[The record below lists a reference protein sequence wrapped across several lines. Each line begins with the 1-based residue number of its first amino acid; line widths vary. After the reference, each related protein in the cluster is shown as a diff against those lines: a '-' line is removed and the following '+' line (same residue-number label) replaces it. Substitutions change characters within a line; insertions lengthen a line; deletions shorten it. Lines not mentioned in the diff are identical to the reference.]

1 MSSTLALGKAEQI
14 GMLKTWLAAAC
25 LLAPAPAAA
34 SAIDLHLHLPM
45 IENQVKLADLEAADM
60 RLVTAVLYAPPVISH
75 LRGGYARSLL
85 RQIAKVERWA
95 ARDPRVAIVRS
106 PEEAEAVLK
115 SKEWRLG
122 VILAAEGSGGADTEK
137 KLDRLWDRGLRMLTI
152 THFVDSAWGGGAE
165 VRYGPFSD
173 CVPGGKDSGR
183 RSPTGL
189 SDRGKRLSDYAVAKG
204 LILDLT
210 HSSDKAALD
219 MAARHPGLPL
229 LFSHEA
235 ARELTPCE
243 RTISTALLREARRS
257 RGRVGVTLASNY
269 VGDDLASFRRHA
281 AILAREAGPEA
292 VALGS
297 DFNGLIGRVE
307 GAAGP
312 SGYAAAVKA
321 LEAEGIPAG
330 VSAEAFV
337 DFWRRTVTAKARP

>member
-1 MSSTLALGKAEQI
+1 
-14 GMLKTWLAAAC
+14 MLKILLAAATIFVP
-25 LLAPAPAAA
+25 LFVHA

-45 IENQVKLADLEAADM
+45 IESQVKLADLEAADM

-95 ARDPRVAIVRS
+95 ARDPRVLIVRT

-122 VILAAEGSGGADTEK
+122 IILAAEGSGGADTEN
-137 KLDRLWDRGLRMLTI
+137 KLDRLWERGLRMLTI

-189 SDRGKRLSDYAVAKG
+189 SARGKSLSDYAVAKG
-204 LILDLT
+204 LIIDLT

-219 MAARHPGLPL
+219 MAARHPRLPL

-243 RTISTALLREARRS
+243 RTISATLLREVLRS
-257 RGRVGVTLASNY
+257 RGMVGITLASNY
-269 VGDDLASFRRHA
+269 VGGDMASFRRHA
-281 AILAREAGPEA
+281 AILAREAGQES

-312 SGYAAAVKA
+312 SGYAAAVRA

-337 DFWRRTVTAKARP
+337 NFWRRTITAGEKPRP